1 MVRAGDVGIA
11 RVGQA
16 EGLTADGDSPSA
28 VLGVGGFSVDE
39 IDVLDELKLESTELK
54 EQLIQ
59 LLCSSL
65 SWRPRVR
72 CRCESRRSDG

>member
-16 EGLTADGDSPSA
+16 FCLTADGDSPSK
-28 VLGVGGFSVDE
+28 VLGVVGFRADE
-39 IDVLDELKLESTELK
+39 IDVLGELKLESTELK

-59 LLCSSL
+59 LLC
-65 SWRPRVR
+65 PV
-72 CRCESRRSDG
+72 